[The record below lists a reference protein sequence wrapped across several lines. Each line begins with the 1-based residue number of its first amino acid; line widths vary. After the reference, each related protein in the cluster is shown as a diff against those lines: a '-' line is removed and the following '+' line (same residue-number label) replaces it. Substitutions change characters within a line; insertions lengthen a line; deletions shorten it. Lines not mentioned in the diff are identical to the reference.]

1 MPICARFMA
10 GRPLSERSS
19 SRLSA
24 LANGNSLSIVL
35 MNLTVF
41 FCPPESA
48 EANAQSATFD
58 RLTSI
63 VLEIVNYLNP
73 RKNPLKSK
81 AKSFDGLR
89 VGKRPSIEGNMLV
102 KSERY
107 DQKEQ

>member
-1 MPICARFMA
+1 
-10 GRPLSERSS
+10 
-19 SRLSA
+19 
-24 LANGNSLSIVL
+24 

-41 FCPPESA
+41 FLPA
-48 EANAQSATFD
+48 RKREASAQSATFD

-81 AKSFDGLR
+81 AKSFDGPR
-89 VGKRPSIEGNMLV
+89 VGSRPSIEGNMIV

-107 DQKEQ
+107 GQKEQ

>member
-1 MPICARFMA
+1 M
-10 GRPLSERSS
+10 ST
-19 SRLSA
+19 
-24 LANGNSLSIVL
+24 LADGNSRSIVL
-35 MNLTVF
+35 IYLTVF

-63 VLEIVNYLNP
+63 ILEIVNYLNP

-102 KSERY
+102 KSKHY
-107 DQKEQ
+107 DQKKQ